1 MSTEKVVNENFS
13 GNPNF
18 SNMFFF
24 LVETSCH
31 VKKYMNYMYVLSF
44 VLTGVLA
51 KIACNLS
58 SKLMPLATKEVS
70 TKKILMTYCK

>member
-1 MSTEKVVNENFS
+1 MKILLGIQIS
-13 GNPNF
+13 PIC
-18 SNMFFF
+18 FFF

-51 KIACNLS
+51 KIYSLQPVFKTNAFSN
-58 SKLMPLATKEVS
+58 KGGEHKEN
-70 TKKILMTYCK
+70 INDLL

>member
-1 MSTEKVVNENFS
+1 MSTEKAVNENFA

-31 VKKYMNYMYVLSF
+31 VKQYMNYMYVLSF

>member
-1 MSTEKVVNENFS
+1 MKILLEIQIS
-13 GNPNF
+13 PIII
-18 SNMFFF
+18 FF

-31 VKKYMNYMYVLSF
+31 VKKYMYELSF
-44 VLTGVLA
+44 VLTGVLTKTA
-51 KIACNLS
+51 YNLS